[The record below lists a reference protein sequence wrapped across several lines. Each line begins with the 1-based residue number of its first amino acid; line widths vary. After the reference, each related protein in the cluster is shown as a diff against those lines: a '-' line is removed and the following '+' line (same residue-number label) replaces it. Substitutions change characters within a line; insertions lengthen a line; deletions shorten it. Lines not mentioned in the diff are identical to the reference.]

1 MVTNKQVVA
10 LTGVWPVLDAVFD
23 ERMRQIAKW
32 GDQHHDNGFWLAV
45 LGEEFGEVARA
56 MLKQKDGEQSIDIIE
71 ELTQCAAVC
80 CAWIED
86 LTRD

>member
-1 MVTNKQVVA
+1 MKYDRIPITLERVKVERFNQV
-10 LTGVWPVLDAVFD
+10 D
-23 ERMRQIAKW
+23 KW

-56 MLKQKDGEQSIDIIE
+56 MLKQKDGEQSIDIVE
-71 ELTQCAAVC
+71 ELTQVAAVAV
-80 CAWIED
+80 AWIED